1 MTSISD
7 DYAGSLSETMSIVH
21 DLRTPLSTI
30 HGSAELLMGGE
41 LSDVQV
47 RRLAHGLYKASIRMN
62 ELLEECLVRCR
73 RMEQRQTPCDVRE
86 LVRNAVDEVRL
97 RAQRQAVQISE
108 SLSEGLMIVVDRLR
122 IRRIFVNLLVNSLDV
137 MPCGGGITIS
147 AVGQSQTVLIKV
159 SDTGPGI
166 APGIR
171 DRLFQPFATAGK
183 ANGVGLGL
191 ASSRRAVIDHGGE
204 IWVDDISPGA
214 CFVLSLPR
222 ASGSN

>member
-73 RMEQRQTPCDVRE
+73 RTEQRQTPCDVRE
-86 LVRNAVDEVRL
+86 LVKNAVDEVRL

-108 SLSEGLMIVVDRLR
+108 
-122 IRRIFVNLLVNSLDV
+122 
-137 MPCGGGITIS
+137 
-147 AVGQSQTVLIKV
+147 
-159 SDTGPGI
+159 
-166 APGIR
+166 
-171 DRLFQPFATAGK
+171 
-183 ANGVGLGL
+183 
-191 ASSRRAVIDHGGE
+191 
-204 IWVDDISPGA
+204 
-214 CFVLSLPR
+214 
-222 ASGSN
+222 